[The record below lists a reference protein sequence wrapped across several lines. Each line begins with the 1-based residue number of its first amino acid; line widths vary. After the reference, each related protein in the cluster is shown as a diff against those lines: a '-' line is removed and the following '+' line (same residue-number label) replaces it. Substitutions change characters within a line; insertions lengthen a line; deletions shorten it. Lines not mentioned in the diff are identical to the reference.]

1 MTKFT
6 AFTILVALRIIFH
19 PSDTRS
25 DRTPFASTLP
35 PSSSTISIAT
45 AKLIH
50 ISGNIYN
57 HKVVLNWVVA
67 ENESADKF
75 EVEKSTDG
83 KTFTMAALI
92 FGTDRPERDIYVF
105 YEKASKKKVLYRIKI
120 INKNLQAEYSAV
132 IEIDPNV

>member
-6 AFTILVALRIIFH
+6 AFTVLVALRIIFH

-25 DRTPFASTLP
+25 DRTPFASTSP
-35 PSSSTISIAT
+35 PFSSTLFIAP

-50 ISGNIYN
+50 ITGSISD
-57 HKVVLNWVVA
+57 HKVILNWVVA

-83 KTFTMAALI
+83 KIFTMAALV
-92 FGTDRPERDIYVF
+92 FGTDRSETDNYQF
-105 YEKASKKKVLYRIKI
+105 YEKAGNKKILYRVKM
-120 INKNLQAEYSAV
+120 INKNQEAEYSSV
-132 IEIDPNV
+132 IELNPNI

>member
-6 AFTILVALRIIFH
+6 AFIILVSLRIIYH

-25 DRTPFASTLP
+25 DRTPFASPSPL
-35 PSSSTISIAT
+35 SSSTISIAP

-50 ISGNIYN
+50 ITGSISN
-57 HKVVLNWVVA
+57 HKVILNWVVA

-83 KTFTMAALI
+83 KIFTMAALV
-92 FGTDRPERDIYVF
+92 FGTDKSETDNYQF
-105 YEKASKKKVLYRIKI
+105 YEKAGNKKILYRIKM
-120 INKNLQAEYSAV
+120 INKNQEAEYSSV
-132 IEIDPNV
+132 IEINPNI